1 MRCGR
6 LRHHREAAMVLA
18 RLILLPVVFALAFPA
33 AAAAQ
38 SSPAAGY
45 PNKPIRLIVGFGA
58 GGGTDLLTRIVA
70 PKLAEVIGQPVVIEN
85 RTGAGGRI
93 AIEFVQSQPA
103 DGHTVAIGAIGQLAV
118 SSAIYADL
126 PFHPTRTL
134 IPVAMLSSYPLV
146 LSSQATGT
154 IKSVK
159 DLVAYGKANPDK
171 SNYPTASPAFTL
183 PSELFKLKTGIPGQT
198 VPYRSAN
205 EMVLSVVGGQSLYT
219 FADSGITVPQA
230 KAGKIRSL
238 AVANPT
244 RIAELPDVP
253 TMPEAGLAD
262 VDIKPQWNGAFLTA
276 GTPPAIVAK
285 LEAALREVLVDP
297 SVREKIRA
305 MTYYPEGMGSAEFRA
320 RIDSDIKIFQEIV
333 KAANLKF
340 ER

>member
-1 MRCGR
+1 MRPKSLACT
-6 LRHHREAAMVLA
+6 AALA
-18 RLILLPVVFALAFPA
+18 VFALTLSIAP
-33 AAAAQ
+33 AAAQ
-38 SSPAAGY
+38 SDPAANY

-93 AIEFVQSQPA
+93 AIEFVQSQPP

-118 SSAIYADL
+118 SSAIYPDL

-146 LSSQATGT
+146 LSAQPIDA

-159 DLVAYGKANPDK
+159 DLVAYGKANPAK
-171 SNYPTASPAFTL
+171 SNYPTSSPAFTL
-183 PSELFKLKTGIPGQT
+183 PSELLKLKTGIPGQAI
-198 VPYRSAN
+198 PYRSAS
-205 EMVLSVVGGQSLYT
+205 EQVMSVVGGQSLYT
-219 FADSGITVPQA
+219 FADSGITLPQA
-230 KAGKIRSL
+230 KAGKIRAL
-238 AVANPT
+238 VVANPT
-244 RIAELPDVP
+244 RIPELPDVP
-253 TMPEAGLAD
+253 TVPEAGLAD

-285 LEAALREVLVDP
+285 LEAALRKTMADP
-297 SVREKIRA
+297 GVRERVRA
-305 MTYYPEGMGSAEFRA
+305 VTYYPEGMGSKEFRA

>member
-1 MRCGR
+1 MRS
-6 LRHHREAAMVLA
+6 LRPLFVAALSA
-18 RLILLPVVFALAFPA
+18 GLLAFAGAPASAQSDPA
-33 AAAAQ
+33 ANF
-38 SSPAAGY
+38 

-70 PKLAEVIGQPVVIEN
+70 PKLSDVIGQPVIIEN

-118 SSAIYADL
+118 SSAIYNDL
-126 PFHPTRTL
+126 PFHPTKTL
-134 IPVAMLSSYPLV
+134 IPVAMLSSYPLI
-146 LSSQATGT
+146 LSGPADGS
-154 IKSVK
+154 IKTVK
-159 DLVAYGKANPDK
+159 DLVAFGKANPGK

-183 PSELFKLKTGIPGQT
+183 PSELFKLKTGIPGT
-198 VPYRSAN
+198 AIPYRSAN
-205 EMVLSVVGGQSLYT
+205 EMVLSVVGGQSLFT

-253 TMPEAGLAD
+253 TMPEAGIGN
-262 VDIKPQWNGAFLTA
+262 VDIKPQWNGAFLKA
-276 GTPPAIVAK
+276 GTPQAIVNK
-285 LEAALREVLVDP
+285 LEAALQKALADP
-297 SVREKIRA
+297 GVRAQVRKV
-305 MTYYPEGMGSAEFRA
+305 TYYPEGMGSKEFRA
-320 RIDSDIKIFQEIV
+320 RIDSDIAAFQEIV

-340 ER
+340 QR

>member
-1 MRCGR
+1 MRPTTPFR
-6 LRHHREAAMVLA
+6 AA
-18 RLILLPVVFALAFPA
+18 LIAAFALALCAMPA
-33 AAAAQ
+33 ASQ
-38 SSPAAGY
+38 SDPAANY

-70 PKLAEVIGQPVVIEN
+70 PKLSDVIGQPVVIEN

-118 SSAIYADL
+118 SSAIYNDL

-146 LSSQATGT
+146 LSGPGDGS
-154 IKSVK
+154 IKTVK
-159 DLVAYGKANPDK
+159 ELVAFGKANPGK

-183 PSELFKLKTGIPGQT
+183 PSELFKLKTGIPGQAI
-198 VPYRSAN
+198 PYRSAN

-238 AVANPT
+238 AVASPT

-253 TMPEAGLAD
+253 TMAEAGIGN
-262 VDIKPQWNGAFLTA
+262 VDIKPQWNGAFLVA

-285 LEAALREVLVDP
+285 LEAALRKTLADP
-297 SVREKIRA
+297 GVREKVRA
-305 MTYYPEGMGSAEFRA
+305 VTYYPEGMGSKDFRA
-320 RIDSDIKIFQEIV
+320 RIDGDIKIFQEIV

-340 ER
+340 QR